1 MHAIRYAETATEL
14 AAATLLQRQFKLET
28 YVDCNSLTMHM
39 QQWLRLSDMLIGK
52 LIGRTR
58 HKIVHAQNESVA
70 SVCCFACSGSAP
82 CTAWQMHTK
91 TCTAQHSTA
100 QHSRH
105 QACLASFI
113 YHDMCELQGPQTGGA
128 VPRCPFTSPLIEGS
142 IVSFPQHACNTL
154 LVTSHSTSMVCQVRT

>member
-1 MHAIRYAETATEL
+1 MDGHMHAIRYAETATEL

-91 TCTAQHSTA
+91 TSTAQHSTA
-100 QHSRH
+100 GIKLAWPASSIMTCVNSRGLRPGGLSPGALS
-105 QACLASFI
+105 QAL
-113 YHDMCELQGPQTGGA
+113 
-128 VPRCPFTSPLIEGS
+128 
-142 IVSFPQHACNTL
+142 
-154 LVTSHSTSMVCQVRT
+154 